1 MSKDIYKELLTNYTL
16 LVNRIDDHIA
26 RLGSRYPDEIV
37 CKKGCDACCRHLT
50 LFPIEAFC
58 LSSAFA
64 RLGRKKKQQV
74 IRRINACPDGCPL
87 LVDQACVLYQV
98 RPVIC
103 RTHGYPITLEKNG
116 QIEIDFCPKNFKGIT
131 AFQNRDLLS
140 LEQLNKT
147 LMAVNQHFLSSID
160 TGSHMPERIKLADAL
175 FLFE

>member
-1 MSKDIYKELLTNYTL
+1 MK
-16 LVNRIDDHIA
+16 
-26 RLGSRYPDEIV
+26 
-37 CKKGCDACCRHLT
+37 
-50 LFPIEAFC
+50 
-58 LSSAFA
+58 AFA
-64 RLGRKKKQQV
+64 QQAKHV
-74 IRRINACPDGCPL
+74 RGADNCEVLTEVMDIIS
-87 LVDQACVLYQV
+87 QEYEACVLYQV

-160 TGSHMPERIKLADAL
+160 TGSLMPERIKLADAL